1 MIEVY
6 YHEKEG
12 YNHPFFIREGWQV
25 AQLNY
30 QPMK

>member
-12 YNHPFFIREGWQV
+12 YNPFFIREGWQI